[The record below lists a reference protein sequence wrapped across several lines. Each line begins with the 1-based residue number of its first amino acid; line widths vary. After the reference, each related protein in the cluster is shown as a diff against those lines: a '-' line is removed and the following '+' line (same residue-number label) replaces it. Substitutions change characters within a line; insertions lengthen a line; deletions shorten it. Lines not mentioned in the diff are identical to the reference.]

1 MLSAQDDAIQE
12 EFAATQDR
20 WRRAVQAH
28 RLAPPDAGFSAR
40 LDALAGV
47 AREEAEICHQ
57 AAAAGYSWPPHTSPP
72 ELPYELQPGTGRRG
86 PSALWS
92 RFDAAVAALNRA
104 GRGTD
109 LVEVAAAHE
118 LLAEAAGALA
128 LEVEREDRA
137 SGLLRGEER
146 LSA

>member
-1 MLSAQDDAIQE
+1 MSTQVDAIQE
-12 EFAATQDR
+12 AFAATQDR

-40 LDALAGV
+40 LATLAQV
-47 AREEAEICHQ
+47 AHEEAEICHR
-57 AAAAGYSWPPHTSPP
+57 AAAARYSWPPHTSRP

-86 PSALWS
+86 PRTLWS

-109 LVEVAAAHE
+109 LVEVAEAHK
-118 LLAEAAGALA
+118 LLAEAADALA
-128 LEVEREDRA
+128 REVEREDRA
-137 SGLLRGEER
+137 SGLLPGEER
-146 LSA
+146 RSA

>member
-1 MLSAQDDAIQE
+1 VLSAQDDAIQE

-20 WRRAVQAH
+20 WRHAVQAH
-28 RLAPPDAGFSAR
+28 RLAPPDAGFSGR
-40 LDALAGV
+40 LAALADV
-47 AREEAEICHQ
+47 AREEAEICHR
-57 AAAAGYSWPPHTSPP
+57 AAAAGYKWPPHTSPP

-86 PSALWS
+86 PGALWS

-109 LVEVAAAHE
+109 LVDVAAAHE